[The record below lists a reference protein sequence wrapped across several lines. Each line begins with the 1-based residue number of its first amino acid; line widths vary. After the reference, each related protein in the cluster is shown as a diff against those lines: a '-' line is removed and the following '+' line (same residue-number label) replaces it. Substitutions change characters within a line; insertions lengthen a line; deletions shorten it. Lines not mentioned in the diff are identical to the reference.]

1 MSNIKEIKLHNF
13 KAFYTGAQP
22 DSIDLE
28 SKNLLLYGE
37 NGSGKSSIYWALY
50 TLFQS
55 ETKSNQEIE
64 KYFSPTH
71 NEQLINYQFL
81 VNRDDITFDADG
93 NITNP
98 NSIGVNS
105 EIEVILEDNTSLK
118 LNSIGKHETVPNKI
132 LDLHRRS
139 DFITHRLLVN
149 FYNFRNS
156 KGINLWEVLVQDFF
170 PFLISDTGLGN
181 TTLWQEYKFIQ
192 ENLPFKLDLHTG
204 TFKRSRSDIL
214 KNNFIEKIRLL
225 NRDIIY
231 WIERLNQLSNL
242 IYINNFKNNDGINIH
257 LEYTVPLRYEHYAVN
272 IYVKDGIEYRQGTG
286 FAKLNEPF
294 IKLIL
299 KREHEDGS
307 ISVIHRPQAYLNE
320 AKMTQIALAIR
331 FSLLD
336 DTIKPPYPGQFLALD
351 DLLISLDM
359 SNRDIILDVILNKYA
374 PKYKIYLFT
383 HELEFF
389 NFCKFKINQ
398 NHQKNNWL
406 VKEIYLNEDDKKV
419 ELIDSDLDY
428 LSKSKKYY
436 GAKDYVAA
444 AFYLRK
450 DLENFVKGRIP
461 DVLKKIKDNE
471 FHNLDHYWNIF
482 VDIYKKL
489 GVSTSKDI
497 HDWFKQTKLVILNP
511 SAHANLSHQIFKNEL
526 EKAYEFREKI
536 EILYQPNNESLIIAE
551 KTAFIFKHPD
561 ENYIFEFYFK
571 TDFIA
576 LNLNGNI
583 NELLPK
589 AIVTNFEFND
599 VKLWDF
605 QTLAP
610 YDNNF
615 INNRIIDKKIK
626 FDRMLLNLKQIASLA
641 ITDDMFYSNTTL
653 KHSKIT
659 LDTILKEFVIS

>member
-13 KAFYTGAQP
+13 KAFYSGFEP
-22 DSIDLE
+22 DSIDLGG
-28 SKNLLLYGE
+28 KNLLMYGE

-55 ETKSNQEIE
+55 ETKTNNEIE

-71 NEQLINYQFL
+71 NEQLINYHYL
-81 VNRDDITFDADG
+81 INRDDITFDANG

-98 NSIGVNS
+98 TSIGVNS

-118 LNSIGKHETVPNKI
+118 LNTNGKHETIENKI

-156 KGINLWEVLVQDFF
+156 KGINLWEVFVRDFF
-170 PFLISDTGLGN
+170 PFLISDRGN
-181 TTLWQEYKFIQ
+181 GSTTLWQDYKYIQ
-192 ENLPFKLDLHTG
+192 ENLPFNLDIHNH
-204 TFKRSRSDIL
+204 TFKRSRSEIL
-214 KNNFIEKIRLL
+214 KNNFNEKIRLL
-225 NRDIIY
+225 NRDIIH

-242 IYINNFKNNDGINIH
+242 IYKNDFKNNDGINIH
-257 LEYTVPLRYEHYAVN
+257 LEYAEPLRYDHYVDN

-307 ISVIHRPQAYLNE
+307 SSVIHRPQAYLNE

-336 DTIKPPYPGQFLALD
+336 ETIKPTYEGQFLALD

-398 NHQKNNWL
+398 KLQNNNWL

-419 ELIDSDLDY
+419 ELIGSDLDY

-436 GAKDYVAA
+436 RAKDYVAA

-450 DLENFVKGRIP
+450 ELENFVKERIP
-461 DVLKKIKDNE
+461 DVLKKTKDNE

-489 GVSTSKDI
+489 GVSTSKEI

-536 EILYQPNNESLIIAE
+536 EMLYQPHNEFLIIAE
-551 KTAFIFKHPD
+551 KTEFIFKHPVQ
-561 ENYIFEFYFK
+561 NYIFEFYFK
-571 TDFIA
+571 TDFTA

-589 AIVTNFEFND
+589 TIVTNFEFNG
-599 VKLWDF
+599 VKWWNF
-605 QTLAP
+605 QTSAP
-610 YDNNF
+610 YNNN
-615 INNRIIDKKIK
+615 IVNDRIIDKEIK
-626 FDRMLLNLKQIASLA
+626 FDRMLLNLKQNAFLA

-653 KHSKIT
+653 KHSTIT
-659 LDTILKEFVIS
+659 LDTILKEFTIS